1 MLNVMSF
8 NFVKKSRNKVQLTSS
23 DFYLPDLRM
32 TNILAISDTKIT
44 FEPKIAHC
52 AVLSRKSG
60 W

>member
-32 TNILAISDTKIT
+32 TNILAISDTKIS
-44 FEPKIAHC
+44 EC
-52 AVLSRKSG
+52 
-60 W
+60 